1 MRSMQQQAF
10 SVRSL
15 VASLQGQDE
24 KRVMVVTL
32 DSGHCKRSTENQN
45 KQFQIWKSKTEIYTS
60 CGTKDRTEM
69 LVENYIIFCSTV
81 WPFQQSMIHERKG
94 MLLQKKIFRILISS
108 YWTRTGAT
116 WTQTLQV
123 VHGVVKRGKKVMTPF
138 TLYSSS
144 EHRNSYF
151 RCKPLIHQ
159 NIKVD
164 HSRFWTRSFF
174 CRGHLSW
181 SVRPWQNLWS

>member
-1 MRSMQQQAF
+1 MDTAIDQLKTKISNFRYGKAKQRSIHP
-10 SVRSL
+10 
-15 VASLQGQDE
+15 
-24 KRVMVVTL
+24 VVP
-32 DSGHCKRSTENQN
+32 
-45 KQFQIWKSKTEIYTS
+45 
-60 CGTKDRTEM
+60 RTE
-69 LVENYIIFCSTV
+69 LECSYRII
-81 WPFQQSMIHERKG
+81 QSLLYCLTKPKIYGYMEGKECFYKRKYSV
-94 MLLQKKIFRILISS
+94 LISS
-108 YWTRTGAT
+108 YWTRKGTI

-164 HSRFWTRSFF
+164 HSRFWTRSYF